1 MEEELLRYIEI
12 GVTVVELIAVLI
24 IVIAVVYSSLLYVS
38 KIIKFRRRRTED
50 YNIFRVNLARA
61 LILGLE
67 IMVAADIIQ
76 TVALD
81 TSLESV
87 AVLGLLVL
95 IRTFLSWSLVVEIEG
110 RWPWQKKPQDIS
122 EASPKL

>member
-24 IVIAVVYSSLLYVS
+24 IVIAVVYSTLLYVS
-38 KIIKFRRRRTED
+38 KIIKFRHRRPED
-50 YNIFRVNLARA
+50 YDTFRVNLAHA

-81 TSLESV
+81 TSLQSV

>member
-67 IMVAADIIQ
+67 IMVAADISQ

-81 TSLESV
+81 TSLQSV

>member
-81 TSLESV
+81 TSLQSV

>member
-12 GVTVVELIAVLI
+12 GVTAVELIAVFI
-24 IVIAVVYSSLLYVS
+24 IVIAVIYSSLLYVS
-38 KIIKFRRRRTED
+38 KIIKFRHRRTED
-50 YNIFRVNLARA
+50 YDTFRVNLAHA

-81 TSLESV
+81 TSLQSV

-110 RWPWQKKPQDIS
+110 RWPWQKKTQDIS
-122 EASPKL
+122 EASPKV

>member
-12 GVTVVELIAVLI
+12 AVTAVELIAVFI
-24 IVIAVVYSSLLYVS
+24 IVIAVIYSSLLYVS
-38 KIIKFRRRRTED
+38 KIIKFRHRRPED
-50 YNIFRVNLARA
+50 YDTFRVNLAHA

-81 TSLESV
+81 TSLQSV

-122 EASPKL
+122 ESSPKL

>member
-12 GVTVVELIAVLI
+12 GVTAVELIAVFI
-24 IVIAVVYSSLLYVS
+24 IVIAVIYSSLLYVS
-38 KIIKFRRRRTED
+38 KIIKFRHRRTED
-50 YNIFRVNLARA
+50 YDTFRVNLAHA

-81 TSLESV
+81 TSLQSV

>member
-12 GVTVVELIAVLI
+12 GVTAVELIAVLI
-24 IVIAVVYSSLLYVS
+24 IVIAVIYSSLLYVS
-38 KIIKFRRRRTED
+38 KIIKFRRRRSED
-50 YNIFRVNLARA
+50 YNIFRVNLAHA

-81 TSLESV
+81 SSLQSV

-122 EASPKL
+122 EASPKV

>member
-24 IVIAVVYSSLLYVS
+24 IVIAVVYSTLLYVS
-38 KIIKFRRRRTED
+38 KIIKFRRRRSED
-50 YNIFRVNLARA
+50 YNIFRVNLAHA

-81 TSLESV
+81 TSLQSV

>member
-24 IVIAVVYSSLLYVS
+24 IVIAVVYSSLLYAS